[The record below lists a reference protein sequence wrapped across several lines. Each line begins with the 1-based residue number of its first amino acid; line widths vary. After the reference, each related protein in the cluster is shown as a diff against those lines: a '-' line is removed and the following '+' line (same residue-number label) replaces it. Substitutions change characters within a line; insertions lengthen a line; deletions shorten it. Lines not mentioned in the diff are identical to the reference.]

1 MGRWVR
7 FPRTAVPVGK
17 IKGKE
22 GCHMPRPDD
31 ERPEA
36 EEPELCEHGYPEGR
50 GCKECEF
57 WERVDYEY
65 DRYMDK

>member
-1 MGRWVR
+1 
-7 FPRTAVPVGK
+7 
-17 IKGKE
+17 
-22 GCHMPRPDD
+22 MPRPED

-50 GCKECEF
+50 GCEECEF

>member
-1 MGRWVR
+1 
-7 FPRTAVPVGK
+7 
-17 IKGKE
+17 
-22 GCHMPRPDD
+22 MPRPDE
-31 ERPEA
+31 ERHEV

-50 GCKECEF
+50 GCEECEF